1 MSQPTVGCPVLQ
13 HVAAKVLSVSS
24 GPAGLHACV
33 ARPVVH
39 SVDAEMLMLTLQ
51 KPLREAMTSPLIRW
65 RLDRDE
71 VASVYVQ
78 LRGNLLGEDRPTA
91 MTAAAASGHLKGA
104 VAAAAP

>member
-1 MSQPTVGCPVLQ
+1 MLQTAAAILQ
-13 HVAAKVLSVSS
+13 HAAANISTVHC

-39 SVDAEMLMLTLQ
+39 SVDAEQLVLTLQ

-78 LRGNLLGEDRPTA
+78 LRGNLLGEDWQLPKA
-91 MTAAAASGHLKGA
+91 
-104 VAAAAP
+104 AAAAPGHLDGAFAAAPL